1 MNLTETI
8 NKYTANEEL
17 RVLLIEYYT
26 KNPYKYMHH
35 SLMMLS
41 RRTNDENK
49 KIAIVKQSLDNS
61 WRGFYELYE
70 AANL

>member
-1 MNLTETI
+1 MNLAETI
-8 NKYTANEEL
+8 NNYTANEEL
-17 RVLLIEYYT
+17 RAVLIEYYT

-35 SLMMLS
+35 SLRMLS
-41 RRTNDENK
+41 RLTNDENK
-49 KIAIVKQSLDNS
+49 KIAIVKRSLENG

>member
-1 MNLTETI
+1 MNLEETI
-8 NKYTANEEL
+8 NNYTANEEL
-17 RVLLIEYYT
+17 RVVLNEYYT

-35 SLMMLS
+35 SLRMLS

-49 KIAIVKQSLDNS
+49 KIAIVKQSLDNG

>member
-1 MNLTETI
+1 MNIKEAI
-8 NKYTANEEL
+8 NNYTTNEEL
-17 RVLLIEYYT
+17 RAVLIEYYT

-35 SLMMLS
+35 SLRMLS

-49 KIAIVKQSLDNS
+49 KIAIVKQSLENG

>member
-8 NKYTANEEL
+8 NNYTANEEL
-17 RVLLIEYYT
+17 RAVLNEYYT

-35 SLMMLS
+35 SLRMLS

-49 KIAIVKQSLDNS
+49 KIAIVKQSLEND

>member
-1 MNLTETI
+1 MNITEVI
-8 NKYTANEEL
+8 NKYTDNEEL
-17 RVLLIEYYT
+17 RAVLIEYYT
-26 KNPYKYMHH
+26 KNPYKYTHH
-35 SLMMLS
+35 SLRMLS

-49 KIAIVKQSLDNS
+49 KIAIVKQSLDNG

>member
-1 MNLTETI
+1 MNLAETI

-17 RVLLIEYYT
+17 RAVLNEYYT

-35 SLMMLS
+35 SLRMLS

-49 KIAIVKQSLDNS
+49 KIAIVKQSLDNG

>member
-1 MNLTETI
+1 MNLAETI

-17 RVLLIEYYT
+17 RAVLIEYYT

-35 SLMMLS
+35 SLRMLS
-41 RRTNDENK
+41 RLTNDENK
-49 KIAIVKQSLDNS
+49 KIAIVKQSLENG

>member
-1 MNLTETI
+1 MNITEAI

-17 RVLLIEYYT
+17 RAVLNEYYT

-35 SLMMLS
+35 SLRMLS

-49 KIAIVKQSLDNS
+49 KIAIVKQSLENG